1 MIRVSGFPRLKE
13 NGMVQEAIQQLRS
26 FCSISSSGLCGF
38 NELMVVVENGKL
50 IGVVN
55 LSKIFEALGDMLIS
69 MNSK

>member
-1 MIRVSGFPRLKE
+1 MIPVSGFPRLKE

-38 NELMVVVENGKL
+38 NELMVVENGKL